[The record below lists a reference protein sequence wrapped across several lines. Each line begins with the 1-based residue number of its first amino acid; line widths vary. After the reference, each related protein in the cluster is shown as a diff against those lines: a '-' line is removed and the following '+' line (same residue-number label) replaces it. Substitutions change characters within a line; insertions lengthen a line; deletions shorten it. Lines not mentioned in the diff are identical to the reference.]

1 MKWKL
6 NIFYPGQTKII
17 MVHQPKRNHKYCQ
30 LSAIGV
36 FLFPSHFNF
45 LCSVFLVPLHFLSI
59 FCVQRIS
66 LPLAF
71 LSVSILFCSSCLAMM
86 AGWKEPD
93 FLWWFINTVHLQ
105 KYQYSPLTKN
115 INRVHF
121 QKYQYSHLENIND
134 TCRQILSQS
143 SESITLFL
151 WERWFGDN
159 LSGQLL

>member
-17 MVHQPKRNHKYCQ
+17 MVHQPKREPLI
-30 LSAIGV
+30 LSTVCCWCI
-36 FLFPSHFNF
+36 S
-45 LCSVFLVPLHFLSI
+45 LSLS
-59 FCVQRIS
+59 FQFFVQRTS

-71 LSVSILFCSSCLAMM
+71 LSVSFLFCSSCLAMM

-105 KYQYSPLTKN
+105 KYQYSTLPKN